1 MSKLEA
7 LARELC
13 RIRYPNEKRPGE
25 CVYVWEAMSEDH
37 QEMFLDSAKC
47 AIQFAIKELQ
57 SIPTDG
63 DGLHHNL
70 CIMEK
75 INELRQISA

>member
-37 QEMFLDSAKC
+37 QEMFLDSARC
-47 AIQFAIKELQ
+47 AIRFAMKELGDWNAID
-57 SIPTDG
+57 SIPRRID
-63 DGLHHNL
+63 
-70 CIMEK
+70 
-75 INELRQISA
+75 ELREISA

>member
-37 QEMFLDSAKC
+37 QEMFLDSARC
-47 AIQFAIKELQ
+47 AIRFTMKEL
-57 SIPTDG
+57 G
-63 DGLHHNL
+63 DWNE
-70 CIMEK
+70 IYP
-75 INELRQISA
+75 IQRRIDELREISA